1 MIFQKISCENAPKY
15 HIKVLTTKC
24 NKDCILYQKKLFN
37 IVLLYILIVC
47 LTYFLQEPYAKI
59 PQNHSFFFKTL
70 ETNIRSCYTIQTELS
85 SDIHHFLYRN
95 EDFYL

>member
-1 MIFQKISCENAPKY
+1 MCARVTSTYMEFTFTFGPKPEF
-15 HIKVLTTKC
+15 KFSFKS
-24 NKDCILYQKKLFN
+24 
-37 IVLLYILIVC
+37 
-47 LTYFLQEPYAKI
+47 KI